1 MSIRCFFMDARLA
14 VDDIDRQIIA
24 LLREDARRSFQDIG
38 GRVALSAPAVKR
50 RVDRLLRDG
59 VITGFTTLIDP
70 RRFGW
75 QTQAIVELETEGR
88 FSGTDILAA
97 IRRHPEVSAAY
108 TVAGQS
114 SAILI
119 VRAEDTVHL
128 EDVLERVR
136 ETPAI
141 TRTRTAIVL
150 STLLERPFTP

>member
-1 MSIRCFFMDARLA
+1 MDGHQA

-38 GRVALSAPAVKR
+38 GHVALSAPAVKR
-50 RVDRLLRDG
+50 RVDRLRRDG
-59 VITGFTTLIDP
+59 VITGFTAVVDP

-75 QTQAIVELETEGR
+75 QTQAIVELTTEGR
-88 FSGTDILAA
+88 FSGTDVLAA
-97 IRRHPEVSAAY
+97 IRSHPEVAAAY
-108 TVAGQS
+108 TVAGQA

-128 EDVLERVR
+128 EQVLERVR
-136 ETPAI
+136 DTPAI
-141 TRTRTAIVL
+141 TRTRTAVVL